1 MSKQVRIIETE
12 TDFIAEFMSDGDVVD
27 YKAIPVVEYDG
38 LLSVVDF
45 ENLPVVLD
53 AQELYDNWDDLC
65 FDTDGDTT
73 NFELM
78 LYNLVKDSQ

>member
-12 TDFIAEFMSDGDVVD
+12 TDFIAEFMSGGEVVD

-53 AQELYDNWDDLC
+53 AQELYDSWDDLC
-65 FDTDGDTT
+65 FDTNGEST

-78 LYNLVKDSQ
+78 LYNLVKDNQ

>member
-12 TDFIAEFMSDGDVVD
+12 TDFIAEFLKDGDVVD

-38 LLSVVDF
+38 LLSVVNF
-45 ENLPVVLD
+45 EELPVVLD
-53 AQELYDNWDDLC
+53 AQELYDGWDDLC
-65 FDTDGDTT
+65 FDTEGEPT

-78 LYNLVKDSQ
+78 LYNLVKEG